1 MAKRKL
7 STFERLQR
15 GERLNRKQRREVQQ
29 RLNLDDPGLDMIH
42 RDAAGID
49 VGNESHFVS
58 VPPDRDPHPIREFGS
73 WTAALEEMARWLKD
87 CRIRTVVMQSTGVYW
102 IALHDVLQRHGLK
115 VNLVDA
121 RGSKNVPGRK
131 SDVQECQ
138 WLRKL
143 HTYGL
148 LRPCFL
154 PPPEIH
160 AVRTLWRLR
169 SQHVRDAGRCI
180 QRMQKAMIQMN
191 VQLHNALSDIS
202 GVSGQ
207 AIIRAVL
214 KGERDAKVLAKLRD
228 PRCQASEEEIVQSL
242 QGNWKEDVLF
252 ELQQA
257 VDAYDFYQRQMQ
269 QCDQQL
275 RRYMA
280 ALPTCAPVPPPASAP
295 SLPSAKE
302 GKQGRA
308 RKSRRQGNQPA
319 FDLAAELERI
329 LGVNPITIDGIDVL
343 TIQTVLAEVGPD
355 LSAWKTERHWTSWL
369 NLAPKRDVS
378 GGRVIRHVRQ
388 HHTNRAG
395 HAFRMAA
402 QSLIRSQSY
411 LGARY
416 RYLRA
421 KLGGLKAVKA
431 MARYLAC
438 LYYRLL
444 TRGQIWVD
452 RGTEEFD
459 RRSQQRELAALQRKA
474 RKHGLQLVPAA

>member
-29 RLNLDDPGLDMIH
+29 RLNLDDPGLDIIH

-58 VPPDRDPHPIREFGS
+58 VPPDRHPQPIREFGS

-214 KGERDAKVLAKLRD
+214 KGERDAKLLAKLRD

>member
-15 GERLNRKQRREVQQ
+15 GERLNRKERREVQQ
-29 RLNLDDPGLDMIH
+29 RLNLDDPGLDIIH

-58 VPPDRDPHPIREFGS
+58 VPPDRHPQPIREFGS

-214 KGERDAKVLAKLRD
+214 KGERDAKLLAKLRD

>member
-15 GERLNRKQRREVQQ
+15 GERLNRKERREVQQ
-29 RLNLDDPGLDMIH
+29 RLNLDDPGLDIIH

-58 VPPDRDPHPIREFGS
+58 VPPDRHPQPIREFGS

-154 PPPEIH
+154 PPPEMH

-214 KGERDAKVLAKLRD
+214 KGERDAKLLAKLRD

>member
-1 MAKRKL
+1 
-7 STFERLQR
+7 
-15 GERLNRKQRREVQQ
+15 
-29 RLNLDDPGLDMIH
+29 
-42 RDAAGID
+42 
-49 VGNESHFVS
+49 
-58 VPPDRDPHPIREFGS
+58 
-73 WTAALEEMARWLKD
+73 
-87 CRIRTVVMQSTGVYW
+87 
-102 IALHDVLQRHGLK
+102 
-115 VNLVDA
+115 
-121 RGSKNVPGRK
+121 
-131 SDVQECQ
+131 
-138 WLRKL
+138 
-143 HTYGL
+143 
-148 LRPCFL
+148 
-154 PPPEIH
+154 
-160 AVRTLWRLR
+160 
-169 SQHVRDAGRCI
+169 
-180 QRMQKAMIQMN
+180 
-191 VQLHNALSDIS
+191 LSDLS

-207 AIIRAVL
+207 AIIRAL
-214 KGERDAKVLAKLRD
+214 LAGERDAKVLAQLRD
-228 PRCQASEEEIVQSL
+228 SRCQASEEEMVQSL
-242 QGNWKEDVLF
+242 QGNWKEDLLF

-257 VDAYDFYQRQMQ
+257 VDAYDFYHQQMRK
-269 QCDQQL
+269 CDQQL

-280 ALPTCAPVPPPASAP
+280 ALPTRATVPTAASVS
-295 SLPSAKE
+295 SLPSTKQ

-308 RKSRRQGNQPA
+308 RKPRKPTGNQPG

-329 LGVNPITIDGIDVL
+329 LGVNVATIDGIDVV

-369 NLAPKRDVS
+369 NLAPKRDIS

-395 HAFRMAA
+395 NAFRMAA
-402 QSLIRSQSY
+402 QSLVRSQSY

-431 MARYLAC
+431 MARFLAC

-444 TRGQIWVD
+444 TQGQIWVD

>member
-15 GERLNRKQRREVQQ
+15 GERLNRKERREVQQ
-29 RLNLDDPGLDMIH
+29 RLNLDDPGLDIIH

-58 VPPDRDPHPIREFGS
+58 VPPDRHPQPIREFGS

-214 KGERDAKVLAKLRD
+214 KGERDAKLLAKLRD

-329 LGVNPITIDGIDVL
+329 LGVNPISIDGIDVL

>member
-29 RLNLDDPGLDMIH
+29 RLNLDDPGLDIIH

-58 VPPDRDPHPIREFGS
+58 VPTDRDPQPIREFGS
-73 WTAALEEMARWLKD
+73 WTAALEEMAQWLKD

-102 IALHDVLQRHGLK
+102 IALFDVLQRHGLQ

-121 RGSKNVPGRK
+121 RGTKNVPGRK

-160 AVRTLWRLR
+160 AARTLWRLHI
-169 SQHVRDAGRCI
+169 QHVRDAGRCI
-180 QRMQKAMIQMN
+180 QRMQKALIQMN

-207 AIIRAVL
+207 TIIRAVL

-228 PRCQASEEEIVQSL
+228 HRCQASEEEIMQSL
-242 QGNWKEDVLF
+242 QGNWKDDVLF

-257 VDAYDFYQRQMQ
+257 VDAYDFYQCQMKK
-269 QCDQQL
+269 CDQQL

-280 ALPTCAPVPPPASAP
+280 ALPTRAPVPAPASAP
-295 SLPSAKE
+295 SLPSPKE
-302 GKQGRA
+302 GKQGRT

-355 LSAWKTERHWTSWL
+355 LSAWKTEQHWTSWL

-378 GGRVIRHVRQ
+378 GVRVIRHVRQ

-395 HAFRMAA
+395 NAFRMAA
-402 QSLIRSQSY
+402 QSLVRSQTY

-421 KLGGLKAVKA
+421 KLGGVKAVKA

-452 RGTEEFD
+452 RGTEEFN
-459 RRSQQRELAALQRKA
+459 RRSQHRELAALERKA
-474 RKHGLQLVPAA
+474 RKHGLKLVSAA

>member
-29 RLNLDDPGLDMIH
+29 RLNLDDPGLDIIH

-58 VPPDRDPHPIREFGS
+58 VPPDRHPQPIREFGS

-214 KGERDAKVLAKLRD
+214 KGERDAKLLAKLRD

-329 LGVNPITIDGIDVL
+329 LGVNPISIDGIDVL

-402 QSLIRSQSY
+402 QSLIRSQTY

>member
-15 GERLNRKQRREVQQ
+15 GERLNRKERREVQQ
-29 RLNLDDPGLDMIH
+29 RLNLDDPGLDIIH

-58 VPPDRDPHPIREFGS
+58 VPPDRHPQPIREFGS

-102 IALHDVLQRHGLK
+102 IDLHDVLQRHGLK

-214 KGERDAKVLAKLRD
+214 KGERDAKLLAKLRD

-355 LSAWKTERHWTSWL
+355 LSAWKTERHWASWL

>member
-15 GERLNRKQRREVQQ
+15 GERLNRKERREVQQ
-29 RLNLDDPGLDMIH
+29 RLNLDDPGLDIIH

-58 VPPDRDPHPIREFGS
+58 VPPDRHPQPIREFGS

-102 IALHDVLQRHGLK
+102 IALHDVLQRHGLE

>member
-15 GERLNRKQRREVQQ
+15 GERLNRKERREVQQ
-29 RLNLDDPGLDMIH
+29 RLNLDDPGLDIIH

-58 VPPDRDPHPIREFGS
+58 VPPDRHPQPIREFGS

-102 IALHDVLQRHGLK
+102 IALHDVLQRHGLE

-121 RGSKNVPGRK
+121 RGTKNVPGRK

-214 KGERDAKVLAKLRD
+214 KGERDAKLLAKLRD

-452 RGTEEFD
+452 RGTEESD